1 KCKGDSLFLSLPD
14 DADLDFGPG
23 RHVAHHLGELTL
35 VFDRSALKRSDDVA
49 RLDAGPRRGTVRL
62 GFGDESALRLFKIE
76 PLGDFGADRLNAHAE
91 PASYHLSLVPQVG
104 HHGAHGLGGNG
115 KADTD
120 RTSRRRHDRAVD
132 ADDLA
137 GDVEGRASRVAL

>member
-1 KCKGDSLFLSLPD
+1 MMSPD
-14 DADLDFGPG
+14 WMP
-23 RHVAHHLGELTL
+23 
-35 VFDRSALKRSDDVA
+35 ALA
-49 RLDAGPRRGTVRL
+49 ETVRL
-62 GFGDESALRLFKIE
+62 GFGDESALRLFEIE

-91 PASYHLSLVPQVG
+91 PASHHLSLVPQVG

-132 ADDLA
+132 IDDLA
-137 GDVEGRASRVAL
+137 GDVEGRASRVALVDRRIDLDEFTI